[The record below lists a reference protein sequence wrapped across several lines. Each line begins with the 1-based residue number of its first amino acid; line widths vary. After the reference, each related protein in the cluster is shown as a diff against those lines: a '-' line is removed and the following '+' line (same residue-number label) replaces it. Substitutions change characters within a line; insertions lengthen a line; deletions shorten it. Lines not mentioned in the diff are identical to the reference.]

1 MIDAIKQEQ
10 AVALVMAQQK
20 VSWLAAVRIYKHLS
34 RTDAAK
40 MLNITPES
48 LARIEKKEQIST
60 AVRSCMAEI
69 YGCPEAL
76 LVCPSWMQGRTA

>member
-48 LARIEKKEQIST
+48 LARIEKK
-60 AVRSCMAEI
+60 
-69 YGCPEAL
+69 G
-76 LVCPSWMQGRTA
+76 